1 MIDLI
6 TRSYLLANYSNKLTK
21 QRSVNKSHVQTPLV
35 ICRQIIN
42 ETESTEKTATTD
54 NRITEAST
62 DTFYLR
68 LAASAVLAL
77 TQSASTCV
85 IRSARRHVRQQI
97 LGRLCDPPHSL

>member
-6 TRSYLLANYSNKLTK
+6 TRSYLLATSSE
-21 QRSVNKSHVQTPLV
+21 QISRSDLLV
-35 ICRQIIN
+35 ICRQITN
-42 ETESTEKTATTD
+42 ETESTEKTGTTD

-62 DTFYLR
+62 DTLYLR

-77 TQSASTCV
+77 TQSASTSV
-85 IRSARRHVRQQI
+85 VRSARRHVRQQI